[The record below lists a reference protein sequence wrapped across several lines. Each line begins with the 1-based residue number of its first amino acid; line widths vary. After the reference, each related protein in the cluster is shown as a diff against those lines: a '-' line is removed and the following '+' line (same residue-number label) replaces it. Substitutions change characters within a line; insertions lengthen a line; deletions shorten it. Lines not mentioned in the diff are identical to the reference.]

1 MSKTIQRLSV
11 EQLAKLFTQL
21 AQLESAGLPTFQA
34 LAILIQSEITL
45 KKPLALM
52 QHYLQAGLPI
62 SEAGFKAGIFDDTH
76 KTLIHAAE
84 ASGQLVAVYRQLATH
99 YSRQHTRS
107 KKVTSRLYLPILVL
121 MISLFVQPLPAF
133 INADIS
139 GVEYLRLSLGRLVS
153 IGLAVFLLMRL
164 PNIMISLGIERAWHR
179 VQLRVPVV
187 AIWITK
193 RQINEFFFILALML
207 ESGLAFADA
216 LPKAVA
222 SVKNSVLRD
231 KFIPGLKLSSRGAS
245 VHETLSNVSIINTT
259 VLVVIDNSEQSGKL
273 TSGILH
279 FTKIESETLGL
290 QDDALAEWLPRLA
303 YSLIAIWMAYSLL
316 GIQIATVVPSN
327 I

>member
-1 MSKTIQRLSV
+1 
-11 EQLAKLFTQL
+11 
-21 AQLESAGLPTFQA
+21 
-34 LAILIQSEITL
+34 
-45 KKPLALM
+45 M
-52 QHYLQAGLPI
+52 QHYLQAALPI

-99 YSRQHTRS
+99 YSRQNTRS
-107 KKVTSRLYLPILVL
+107 KKVKSRLYLPILVL

-153 IGLAVFLLMRL
+153 IGLGVFLLMRL
-164 PNIMISLGIERAWHR
+164 PTIMISLGIEKAWHR
-179 VQLRVPVV
+179 LLMRVPVV
-187 AIWITK
+187 ANWIIK

-207 ESGLAFADA
+207 ESGLVFAEA

-222 SVKNSVLRD
+222 SIKISVIRD
-231 KFIPGLKLSSRGAS
+231 HFIPGLKISAS
-245 VHETLSNVSIINTT
+245 GVSVRDTLANVSIIKTT
-259 VLVVIDNSEQSGKL
+259 MLHVIYSSEQSGKL
-273 TSGILH
+273 VSGILH

-316 GIQIATVVPSN
+316 GSQISTVVPSN
-327 I
+327 IQADAVQFCLAVNLIGLTNNI